1 MTLSKVSKLF
11 TGSSV
16 GGAEATGLT
25 ILGAMTMGRVAKAI
39 ITTNINKISTRIRRQ
54 KGNKGRRVRRERRG
68 IVSKWAI
75 KKILEGL

>member
-25 ILGAMTMGRVAKAI
+25 ILGAMTMGRGVRAI
-39 ITTNINKISTRIRRQ
+39 ITTNINKISRRRQ
-54 KGNKGRRVRRERRG
+54 KGNKGRRGRRERKG